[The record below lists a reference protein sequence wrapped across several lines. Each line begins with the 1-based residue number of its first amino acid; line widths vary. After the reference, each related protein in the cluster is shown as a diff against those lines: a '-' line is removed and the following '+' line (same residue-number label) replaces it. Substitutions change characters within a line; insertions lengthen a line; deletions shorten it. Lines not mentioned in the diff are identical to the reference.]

1 MHRPAHWRAPD
12 ARQAWAAALV
22 LAFPLLSLV
31 TDFGIGLAGFLF
43 IGTALAWWRPAWR
56 MLRADWPRTRWV
68 WLAFL
73 LEFTHLACLA
83 FGTGRSLNMLD
94 APSRMCLVG
103 TAMLVVRVARPPLR
117 VLWLGACGGA
127 LAGTVF
133 VAWQRFALGVARPGG
148 LLNPITFGDLSIC
161 LALLA
166 LVGAIEAGTGARTAA
181 ARALAWSGV
190 LAGTLASLLTGSRGG
205 WLALPLIFLLL
216 AWRRD
221 LVPRRVA
228 LALPLLAGTLAV
240 LAYAVPQTGV
250 RERVGEAISDV
261 RLYLAHDPAYTSIGV
276 RLELWRA
283 GLMLVREHPWTGLDT
298 PVYKR
303 RMRTWVAQG
312 RLRPILLAPPEP
324 PHMHNDV
331 LQALVT
337 RGIPGLP
344 IWLGTLLAPLA
355 FFWRRLGEAEKAS
368 SAWSA
373 ALAGLLLVLA
383 YASFGLSEVI
393 FYSMKGSVFYALM
406 VFLLMGW
413 CLGEADAQAPR
424 AAAAAGRVRPGM
436 APAGAASRR

>member
-1 MHRPAHWRAPD
+1 MHRPARWRAPD

-56 MLRADWPRTRWV
+56 VLRADWPRTRWV

-73 LEFTHLACLA
+73 LELTHLACLA
-83 FGTGRSLNMLD
+83 LGTGRRLNMLD

-166 LVGAIEAGTGARTAA
+166 LVGAMETRTAA
-181 ARALAWSGV
+181 ARVLAWTGV

-228 LALPLLAGTLAV
+228 LALPLLAGALAA

-250 RERVGEAISDV
+250 RARVGDAISDV

-303 RMRTWVAQG
+303 RMRAWVAQG
-312 RLRPILLAPPEP
+312 RLRPVVLAPPEP

>member
-1 MHRPAHWRAPD
+1 MHRPARWRAPD

-31 TDFGIGLAGFLF
+31 TGFGIGLAGFLF

-56 MLRADWPRTRWV
+56 MLRVDWPRTRWV

-133 VAWQRFALGVARPGG
+133 VAWQRFGLHMARPGG

-161 LALLA
+161 LALLS
-166 LVGAIEAGTGARTAA
+166 LVGAIEGRTAA
-181 ARALAWSGV
+181 TRALAWAGV

-205 WLALPLIFLLL
+205 WLALPLIFVLL

-221 LVPRRVA
+221 LVPRRLA
-228 LALPLLAGTLAV
+228 LALPLLAGALAA
-240 LAYAVPQTGV
+240 LAYAVPQTGL
-250 RERVGEAISDV
+250 RERVGDAVSDV

-303 RMRTWVAQG
+303 RMRTWIAQG
-312 RLRPILLAPPEP
+312 RLRPVVLAPPEP

-355 FFWRRLGEAEKAS
+355 FFWSRLGEAEKGSA
-368 SAWSA
+368 AWSA